1 MTTTIIIPFK
11 KIILGSVSVLALLVI
26 SIGSFYTVDQGSRG
40 VKLRNGAIVGIAE
53 PGLGFKFPF
62 IDSVSLISVQDQA
75 QVYEGVQA
83 YSRDQQTATM
93 KVSVSYAVPQDQVS
107 NVYSE
112 YGSESNLVT
121 RLLDRQ
127 VNKTLEEVFGQYDAS
142 TAVKERARLG
152 IEFQTA
158 IQKAVQGPIL
168 IKSVQVEGIDFTKE
182 YERSIE
188 EVTLAESAVSK
199 AKQVAESEK
208 VNAQIAVIQAQ
219 AKADSQV
226 ATAKALAAATRL
238 QGDAEADA
246 IKAKSAALASNP
258 ALIALT
264 QAEKWDGHLPTT
276 MVPNSTV
283 PFLNLT
289 PQP

>member
-1 MTTTIIIPFK
+1 MNITKYVIGGISSIA
-11 KIILGSVSVLALLVI
+11 LCVVLF
-26 SIGSFYTVDQGSRG
+26 GSFYTVDQGSRG
-40 VKLRNGAIVGIAE
+40 IKTRYGAMIGTAE
-53 PGLGFKFPF
+53 PGLGFKYPF
-62 IDSVSLISVQDQA
+62 IDSVFLVTVQDQSK
-75 QVYEGVQA
+75 VYEGVQA

-93 KVSVSYAVPQDQVS
+93 KVSVSYQVQPDQVEA
-107 NVYSE
+107 VYTQ
-112 YGSESNLVT
+112 YGSVDNLVA

-127 VNKTLEEVFGQYDAS
+127 VNKTLEEVFGQYDAA
-142 TAVKERARLG
+142 TAVKDRAKLG
-152 IEFQTA
+152 IDFQTA

-168 IKSVQVEGIDFTKE
+168 IKSVQVENIDFTSA
-182 YERSIE
+182 YENSIE
-188 EVTLAESAVSK
+188 QVTLAEAAVSK

-226 ATAKALAAATRL
+226 AAAKALAESTKL
-238 QGDAEADA
+238 QGEAEAEA

-283 PFLNLT
+283 PFLNMN